1 MNETTKYCFSMGM
14 KMLVFA
20 SWQVTAL
27 TVSNTVLTIGNV
39 VTNTLVMYILIKTK
53 QIKNITCKLI
63 FMLSLLDLM
72 VSIFAQNLL
81 TAVLYVRNCLLLVAQ
96 AAVTVFL
103 THFSVYI
110 IAVIGMDR
118 YVRIKHYLN
127 FKVIWTTR
135 TVVILIFI
143 GFGLTLFQAVIITIG
158 FLLWK
163 WEIVT
168 PIHLSVDII
177 VIGITIF
184 LQIKTIR
191 ISNAI
196 FNKTEMVN
204 SEMIN
209 KKITKLSIRI
219 ILLLCFFNLPYF
231 IVYNIIR
238 PIIWHQSNDNEKLIF
253 KFTSLITTI
262 FSFGNCSANAVLFLV
277 TNIKARRFLRDI
289 MRY

>member
-27 TVSNTVLTIGNV
+27 TVSNTVLMIGNV
-39 VTNTLVMYILIKTK
+39 VTNTLVVYILIKTK

-135 TVVILIFI
+135 TVLILIFI

-177 VIGITIF
+177 VIGITIL

-191 ISNAI
+191 TSNAI
-196 FNKTEMVN
+196 FHKTEMVN

-209 KKITKLSIRI
+209 KRITKLSIRI

-238 PIIWHQSNDNEKLIF
+238 PSILHQSNDNEKLIF
-253 KFTSLITTI
+253 KFTLLITII

-277 TNIKARRFLRDI
+277 TNTKARRFLRDI

>member
-191 ISNAI
+191 TSNAI

>member
-27 TVSNTVLTIGNV
+27 TVSNTVLMIGNV
-39 VTNTLVMYILIKTK
+39 VTNTLVVYILIKTK

-135 TVVILIFI
+135 TVLILIFI

-177 VIGITIF
+177 VIGITIL
-184 LQIKTIR
+184 LQFKTIR
-191 ISNAI
+191 TSNAI
-196 FNKTEMVN
+196 FHKTEMVN

-209 KKITKLSIRI
+209 KRITKLSIRI

-238 PIIWHQSNDNEKLIF
+238 PSILHQSNDNEKLIF
-253 KFTSLITTI
+253 KFTLLITII

-277 TNIKARRFLRDI
+277 TNTKARRFLRDI